1 MSWIS
6 VRDRL
11 PEENQ
16 HVFVWI
22 ENPYTDDDGNKIFG
36 LHCIDGVTHW
46 QKIEPPKGEDTNE

>member
-22 ENPYTDDDGNKIFG
+22 ENPYTDDDGNKIFVLKKMPMNFYMRG
-36 LHCIDGVTHW
+36 SIA
-46 QKIEPPKGEDTNE
+46 